1 MHTLPSKMSCALTAE
16 TLQPRA
22 VAAWM
27 HRLLFCRAS
36 LLGSSPLPP
45 WGKLSA
51 LSSMVS
57 GTQEFSSLLHSRSE
71 VPWSNR
77 LYHLVSS
84 SSLTIQMHLVKQEGP
99 WCT

>member
-1 MHTLPSKMSCALTAE
+1 MHALPSKMSWALTAE

-27 HRLLFCRAS
+27 HRLLFWRAS

-45 WGKLSA
+45 GGRLSA

-57 GTQEFSSLLHSRSE
+57 GTQEFSSLLRSKSAA
-71 VPWSNR
+71 PQPTPS
-77 LYHLVSS
+77 
-84 SSLTIQMHLVKQEGP
+84 KA
-99 WCT
+99 